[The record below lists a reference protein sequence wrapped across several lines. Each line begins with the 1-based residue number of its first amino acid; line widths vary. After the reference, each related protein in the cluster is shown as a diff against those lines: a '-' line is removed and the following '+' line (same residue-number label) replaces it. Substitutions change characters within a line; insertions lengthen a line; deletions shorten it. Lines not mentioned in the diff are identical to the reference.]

1 MLLKKDNVE
10 RSATTPAAIA
20 KFEKQGF
27 KAVEVQTKVTETE
40 KSASVQV
47 GELEAMTV
55 DQLRTVAKELGLT
68 GYSSLS
74 KDELKGV
81 ILDAGNDESGED

>member
-1 MLLKKDNVE
+1 MILKKDNVE

-20 KFEKQGF
+20 KLEKQGF
-27 KAVEVQTKVTETE
+27 KTVEEQTEVTETE

-47 GELEAMTV
+47 GELETMTV
-55 DQLRTVAKELGLT
+55 DQLRTVAKDLGLT

>member
-1 MLLKKDNVE
+1 MILKKDNVE
-10 RSATTPAAIA
+10 REATTPAAVV
-20 KFEKQGF
+20 KLEKLGF

-55 DQLRTVAKELGLT
+55 DQLRAVAKDLGLT

>member
-10 RSATTPAAIA
+10 RNATTPAAIA
-20 KFEKQGF
+20 KLEKQGF
-27 KAVEVQTKVTETE
+27 KAVGDQTKVTETE
-40 KSASVQV
+40 KNVSVQDE
-47 GELEAMTV
+47 ELESMTV
-55 DQLRTVAKELGLT
+55 DQLRAVAKDLGLT